1 MVKTIL
7 VKFMHYLAFDFS
19 AAFCDPL
26 WIKQIKVNMKVSIIR
41 NVVVFVLVIARLVNL
56 SRQCEVFCSQH
67 VRKPGSGRTPI
78 PLHSGNVTFI
88 VAVKSVEISRF

>member
-7 VKFMHYLAFDFS
+7 VKFMHYLVFDFS

-78 PLHSGNVTFI
+78 PLHSGNRYFYCGG
-88 VAVKSVEISRF
+88 EIGRNQ

>member
-7 VKFMHYLAFDFS
+7 VKFMHYLVFDFS

-41 NVVVFVLVIARLVNL
+41 NVVVLNYLETKTI
-56 SRQCEVFCSQH
+56 
-67 VRKPGSGRTPI
+67 
-78 PLHSGNVTFI
+78 
-88 VAVKSVEISRF
+88 

>member
-26 WIKQIKVNMKVSIIR
+26 WIKQIKVNICCI
-41 NVVVFVLVIARLVNL
+41 
-56 SRQCEVFCSQH
+56 CSC
-67 VRKPGSGRTPI
+67 
-78 PLHSGNVTFI
+78 N
-88 VAVKSVEISRF
+88 

>member
-7 VKFMHYLAFDFS
+7 VKFMHYLVFD
-19 AAFCDPL
+19 
-26 WIKQIKVNMKVSIIR
+26 KQIKVNMKVSIIR

-78 PLHSGNVTFI
+78 PLHQ
-88 VAVKSVEISRF
+88 